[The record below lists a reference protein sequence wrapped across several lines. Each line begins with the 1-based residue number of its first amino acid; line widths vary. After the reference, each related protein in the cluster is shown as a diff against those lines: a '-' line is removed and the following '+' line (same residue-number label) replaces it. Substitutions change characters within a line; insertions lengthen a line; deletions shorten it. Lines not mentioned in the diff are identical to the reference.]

1 MWFQSQIHSIQLV
14 CQLTVRRHPIIQIT
28 QMMMIQFC
36 GCLFFRDPH
45 RWRWSNDHS
54 FQSSSIVIP
63 APRIVQNKETEF
75 SRKSAVRGETRKE
88 ISKKDWLPKLT
99 KDWLLAI
106 EEHIPSH
113 INNNHDH
120 EESSRGG
127 SPRYCDS
134 TVNNIESFCKF
145 VLGTGDGIR
154 SPSRNDRI
162 VSKGHR

>member
-54 FQSSSIVIP
+54 FQYSSIVIP

-99 KDWLLAI
+99 RLIVSYWRT
-106 EEHIPSH
+106 HTIPYKQQSW
-113 INNNHDH
+113 
-120 EESSRGG
+120 SRGIFAWRQP
-127 SPRYCDS
+127 S
-134 TVNNIESFCKF
+134 
-145 VLGTGDGIR
+145 VLRLYSQQHRIFLQIR
-154 SPSRNDRI
+154 SRYWRRYPIAFPQR
-162 VSKGHR
+162 